1 MEVSVNNSDMFV
13 LKKIIIMKKILA
25 LNIVVLLAVSQWF
38 RKSFKRFVQRRN
50 LLGWFGCGI

>member
-1 MEVSVNNSDMFV
+1 
-13 LKKIIIMKKILA
+13 MKKILA